1 MAGLARDGCFNIAV
15 WSFAFEYYQSAVAM
29 PFIFKQEE
37 MPEQRRVSLEL
48 LNKIFYHLNIWMVLI
63 YYIVLFYMN
72 WESVTIDKN
81 PAQTSVFWLFFY
93 SFTHYS
99 VGMLQLISGMFLLV
113 AVF

>member
-1 MAGLARDGCFNIAV
+1 
-15 WSFAFEYYQSAVAM
+15 
-29 PFIFKQEE
+29 
-37 MPEQRRVSLEL
+37 
-48 LNKIFYHLNIWMVLI
+48 
-63 YYIVLFYMN
+63 MN

>member
-1 MAGLARDGCFNIAV
+1 
-15 WSFAFEYYQSAVAM
+15 M